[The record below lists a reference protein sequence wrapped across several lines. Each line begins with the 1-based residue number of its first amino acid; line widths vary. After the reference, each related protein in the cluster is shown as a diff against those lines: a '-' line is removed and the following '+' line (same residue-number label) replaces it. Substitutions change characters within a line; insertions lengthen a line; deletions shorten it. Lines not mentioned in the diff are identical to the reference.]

1 MTGSTPPDLGL
12 MADET
17 QKGPICDCDV
27 SVNPRYSRYLCRD
40 CASEAASEDG
50 RRLAFAN
57 TDFSG
62 GFEAWYTDTKEP
74 YESHLCYVRGCR
86 CWAGEAR
93 FGGIVIQA
101 LRPGEERPGR
111 VDY

>member
-1 MTGSTPPDLGL
+1 MTGSTPPDFGP
-12 MADET
+12 MEDET
-17 QKGPICDCDV
+17 QKCPICDCDV
-27 SVNPRYSRYLCRD
+27 SVNPRYSRYLC
-40 CASEAASEDG
+40 
-50 RRLAFAN
+50 
-57 TDFSG
+57 
-62 GFEAWYTDTKEP
+62 
-74 YESHLCYVRGCR
+74 RGCR

>member
-1 MTGSTPPDLGL
+1 MTESTPPDLGPL
-12 MADET
+12 EDEI
-17 QKGPICDCDV
+17 QKCPICDCDV
-27 SVNPRYSRYLCRD
+27 RVNPRYPRYLCRD

-74 YESHLCYVRGCR
+74 YKSNLCYVRGCR
-86 CWAGEAR
+86 CWAKEAR

-111 VDY
+111 GDY